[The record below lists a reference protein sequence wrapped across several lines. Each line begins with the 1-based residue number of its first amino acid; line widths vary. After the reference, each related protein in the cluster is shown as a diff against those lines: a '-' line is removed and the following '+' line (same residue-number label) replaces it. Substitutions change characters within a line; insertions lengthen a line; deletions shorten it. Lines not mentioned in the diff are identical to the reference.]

1 MKKHIFTFLALFLCA
16 SIAWA
21 DVDSSTDLKTY
32 YASANT
38 TSGNQL
44 RLALQNIIDGHTV
57 VSYGDLGTIMQYS
70 DTEGADGRHVVD
82 IYTDC
87 NFTCSGPITWK
98 SSGDVGAGMNRE
110 HTVPQSWFDKK
121 SPMVSDAF
129 HIYPTDCKAN
139 NNRSSYLYGEFSGAG
154 TSYSTSKCRETGK
167 LSTGTSNTIA
177 SYSYKGQTY
186 APTAT
191 HSGKVYEPDDEYKGD
206 LARSYFYMATRY
218 ADVCANWSGGAFLL
232 CLKELIKER
241 GTDYLCGENGQGLSG
256 GEKQRI
262 SIARSLLKESSILI
276 ADEATSALDA
286 KTSYEVINEI
296 LELDS
301 MTRIVVTHSLE
312 EALLRHYD
320 EIIVIKDGT
329 IEEKG
334 SFDQLIDNNGYFKA
348 LYTIVQ

>member
-21 DVDSSTDLKTY
+21 DVNSSTDLKTY

-154 TSYSTSKCRETGK
+154 TSYST
-167 LSTGTSNTIA
+167 L
-177 SYSYKGQTY
+177 
-186 APTAT
+186 
-191 HSGKVYEPDDEYKGD
+191 
-206 LARSYFYMATRY
+206 
-218 ADVCANWSGGAFLL
+218 
-232 CLKELIKER
+232 
-241 GTDYLCGENGQGLSG
+241 
-256 GEKQRI
+256 
-262 SIARSLLKESSILI
+262 
-276 ADEATSALDA
+276 
-286 KTSYEVINEI
+286 
-296 LELDS
+296 
-301 MTRIVVTHSLE
+301 
-312 EALLRHYD
+312 
-320 EIIVIKDGT
+320 
-329 IEEKG
+329 
-334 SFDQLIDNNGYFKA
+334 
-348 LYTIVQ
+348 